1 MKNIVKII
9 IFVVAIITCI
19 LAVMFAAKFDQEKMA
34 NYNEARV
41 VNDNNPEMV
50 AAFEA
55 TTPENLPAF
64 VEQYRTEGAQLSET
78 LKAHQVQKDILYT
91 YIVELNE
98 LTEETFPE
106 YQAAFPEHSKA
117 LFAKADDA
125 QKYVDGFAGVA
136 AFENLES
143 YVATLEKEYSVIKQ
157 DYIKEKT
164 YNKAYNSLV
173 NQADAVNQVVSDNKK
188 AEDLALLQSDVKNY
202 ISNGKLL
209 NVTVMLGYFLFAVC
223 IVMLLFFALKA
234 ILSNIKS
241 SYKSL
246 LVIVAFV
253 VLVFIG
259 YLIASPELTPSAI
272 KMQHTVQQVKWIGA
286 GMFVFYIALAGAICA
301 VIFTAISNAIKN
313 RK

>member
-117 LFAKADDA
+117 L
-125 QKYVDGFAGVA
+125 YG
-136 AFENLES
+136 
-143 YVATLEKEYSVIKQ
+143 
-157 DYIKEKT
+157 KT
-164 YNKAYNSLV
+164 
-173 NQADAVNQVVSDNKK
+173 
-188 AEDLALLQSDVKNY
+188 
-202 ISNGKLL
+202 G
-209 NVTVMLGYFLFAVC
+209 
-223 IVMLLFFALKA
+223 
-234 ILSNIKS
+234 
-241 SYKSL
+241 
-246 LVIVAFV
+246 
-253 VLVFIG
+253 
-259 YLIASPELTPSAI
+259 
-272 KMQHTVQQVKWIGA
+272 
-286 GMFVFYIALAGAICA
+286 
-301 VIFTAISNAIKN
+301 
-313 RK
+313 

>member
-9 IFVVAIITCI
+9 IFVVAIVTCI
-19 LAVMFAAKFDQEKMA
+19 LAVLFAAKFDQEKMA

-41 VNDNNPEMV
+41 VNANNPEMV

-64 VEQYRTEGAQLSET
+64 VEQYRTEGATLSET

-91 YIVELNE
+91 YIVELSE
-98 LTEETFPE
+98 LTEATFPE

-125 QKYVDGFAGVA
+125 KKYVDGFAGVA
-136 AFENLES
+136 AFENLEAYIS
-143 YVATLEKEYSVIKQ
+143 TLENEYSVIKQ
-157 DYIKEKT
+157 DFIKEKT

-173 NQADAVNQVVSDNKK
+173 NQADAVSQVVSDNKK
-188 AEDLALLQSDVKNY
+188 AEDLAMLQSDVKNY

>member
-98 LTEETFPE
+98 LTEETFQE

-136 AFENLES
+136 SFENLEA
-143 YVATLEKEYSVIKQ
+143 YVSTLENEYGVIKQ

-188 AEDLALLQSDVKNY
+188 AEDLAMLQSDVKNY

-253 VLVFIG
+253 ILVFIG

>member
-136 AFENLES
+136 SFENLEA
-143 YVATLEKEYSVIKQ
+143 YVSTLENEYGVIKQ
-157 DYIKEKT
+157 DFIKEKT

-188 AEDLALLQSDVKNY
+188 AEDLAMLQSDVKNY

-253 VLVFIG
+253 ILVFIG

>member
-9 IFVVAIITCI
+9 IFVVAIITCVFAI
-19 LAVMFAAKFDQEKMA
+19 MFAAKFDQDKMA

-64 VEQYRTEGAQLSET
+64 VEQYRTEGATLSET

-98 LTEETFPE
+98 LTEESFAE
-106 YQAAFPEHSKA
+106 YQAAFPTHSKA
-117 LFAKADDA
+117 LFAKADDP

>member
-136 AFENLES
+136 SFENLEA
-143 YVATLEKEYSVIKQ
+143 YVSTLENEYGVIKQ

-253 VLVFIG
+253 ILVFIG

>member
-64 VEQYRTEGAQLSET
+64 VEQYRTEGAKLSET

-136 AFENLES
+136 SFENLEA
-143 YVATLEKEYSVIKQ
+143 YVSTLENEYGVIKQ
-157 DYIKEKT
+157 DFIKEKT

-188 AEDLALLQSDVKNY
+188 AEDLAMLQSDVKNY

-253 VLVFIG
+253 ILVFIG

>member
-64 VEQYRTEGAQLSET
+64 VEQYRTEGAKLSEA

-106 YQAAFPEHSKA
+106 YQAAFPAHSKA

-136 AFENLES
+136 SFENLEA
-143 YVATLEKEYSVIKQ
+143 YVSTLENEYGVIKQ
-157 DYIKEKT
+157 DFIKEKT

-188 AEDLALLQSDVKNY
+188 AEDLAMLQSDVKNY

-253 VLVFIG
+253 ILVFIG